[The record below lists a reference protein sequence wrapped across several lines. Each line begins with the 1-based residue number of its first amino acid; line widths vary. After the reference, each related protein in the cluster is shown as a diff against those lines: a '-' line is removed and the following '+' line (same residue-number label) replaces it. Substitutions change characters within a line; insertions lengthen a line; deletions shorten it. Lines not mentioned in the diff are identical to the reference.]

1 VTRSLGETLV
11 ARKSDRPIVF
21 VEREASS
28 PIWWLLA
35 GGALGAGLA
44 LLFAPES
51 GEHTRLSLARR
62 LRRLRDSAEG
72 VLDEFAEA
80 ASEDDDSDAELAESD
95 AEDGELDEDVDETF
109 SEETD
114 EEELGDGE
122 RPEGNARAQLEQRL
136 AAVRARR
143 QREFADEDE
152 EPVA

>member
-1 VTRSLGETLV
+1 M

-62 LRRLRDSAEG
+62 LRRLRDSAEE

-80 ASEDDDSDAELAESD
+80 AGDGDAEAELAESD
-95 AEDGELDEDVDETF
+95 AEDGELDEFSDETE
-109 SEETD
+109 SEAADD
-114 EEELGDGE
+114 EEELGDGQ
-122 RPEGNARAQLEQRL
+122 RPEGNARAQLEKRL

-143 QREFADEDE
+143 QRAFADEDE

>member
-1 VTRSLGETLV
+1 M

-80 ASEDDDSDAELAESD
+80 ASGDDAADAELAESD
-95 AEDGELDEDVDETF
+95 LEDGELDEDSDETD

-114 EEELGDGE
+114 EEELSDG

-143 QREFADEDE
+143 QRAFADEDE